1 MQAPRNATIMLKK
14 EEEDEEEEDN
24 SDSDE
29 VITEVLWRI
38 HRNAFDKVM
47 NEDPGN
53 HDAVER

>member
-1 MQAPRNATIMLKK
+1 MLKK
-14 EEEDEEEEDN
+14 EDEDEEDEEDN